1 MRKTLLFIV
10 CVVSMTA
17 MAQNATI
24 RINTSRIIGEIDPN
38 IYGVF
43 MEPISFKG
51 HPGSSMSGST
61 LYGPLY
67 DPSSPLANK
76 DGFKTNYI
84 DAMKELKIRNM
95 RWPGGN
101 YVAGYNWQDGIGPKD
116 QRPIRKD
123 LAWGGV
129 DTNQVGTDEWIA
141 LNRAIGSENIICIN
155 LGLGDI
161 SNARYWIE
169 YCNSDEGTTF
179 AKKRAENGHPKPY
192 NVKYWGLGNEVD
204 GEPWI
209 MGHKDVDD
217 YCKVAVE
224 AAKALKS
231 VDKSIQLV
239 ASGSSYYEPT
249 GKWLE
254 WNRKVITALT
264 GVADY
269 LSIHRY
275 WSDGTNSKDYY
286 DYVGDAAM
294 DIESK
299 ITTVQSQVNIVKA
312 LYPAKKPLY
321 LTMDEW
327 GTFGQSMREVL
338 ALTMNLN
345 SFIRHADFVKM
356 SDFTMLT
363 SLLST
368 DKDKGTF
375 KSPFFYAY
383 KLFSNNC
390 LGSSVDTQVICDT
403 FDAKVNKGIP
413 FLDVTTVYSKADG
426 KIYINVANRN
436 QNKAITADIF
446 SDASSFSGKAVASQ
460 ICYSLDD
467 KFVYAADNVYAPVKK
482 NIDTKANKM
491 TFAFPAHSFTQIA
504 VNVK

>member
-1 MRKTLLFIV
+1 
-10 CVVSMTA
+10 
-17 MAQNATI
+17 
-24 RINTSRIIGEIDPN
+24 
-38 IYGVF
+38 
-43 MEPISFKG
+43 
-51 HPGSSMSGST
+51 
-61 LYGPLY
+61 
-67 DPSSPLANK
+67 
-76 DGFKTNYI
+76 
-84 DAMKELKIRNM
+84 
-95 RWPGGN
+95 
-101 YVAGYNWQDGIGPKD
+101 
-116 QRPIRKD
+116 
-123 LAWGGV
+123 
-129 DTNQVGTDEWIA
+129 
-141 LNRAIGSENIICIN
+141 
-155 LGLGDI
+155 
-161 SNARYWIE
+161 
-169 YCNSDEGTTF
+169 
-179 AKKRAENGHPKPY
+179 
-192 NVKYWGLGNEVD
+192 
-204 GEPWI
+204 
-209 MGHKDVDD
+209 
-217 YCKVAVE
+217 
-224 AAKALKS
+224 
-231 VDKSIQLV
+231 
-239 ASGSSYYEPT
+239 
-249 GKWLE
+249 
-254 WNRKVITALT
+254 
-264 GVADY
+264 
-269 LSIHRY
+269 
-275 WSDGTNSKDYY
+275 
-286 DYVGDAAM
+286 VGDAAM